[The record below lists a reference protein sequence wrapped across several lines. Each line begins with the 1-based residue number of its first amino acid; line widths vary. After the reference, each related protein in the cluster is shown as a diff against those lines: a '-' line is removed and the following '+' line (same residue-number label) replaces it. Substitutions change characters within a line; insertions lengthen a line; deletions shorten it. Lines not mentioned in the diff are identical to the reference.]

1 LVAQGKSVLDAG
13 GTVVQ
18 ILESYGGNPATRA
31 NLDAWVTKYAVVTTT
46 LLDTPAG
53 TGTKTL
59 SVYGMREQV
68 FIVEMKTMKIV
79 KKISGSVF
87 GPPAPSSITQAV
99 PIILGLLAK

>member
-1 LVAQGKSVLDAG
+1 MLDAG

-18 ILESYGGNPATRA
+18 ILESRALGPAKKA
-31 NLDAWVTKYAVVTTT
+31 DLDAWVTKYAVVTTT
-46 LLDTPAG
+46 LIDTPAG

-59 SVYGMREQV
+59 SVYGQREQI

-79 KKISGSVF
+79 KKISGSVT
-87 GPPAPSSITQAV
+87 GTGTPSITQGI

>member
-1 LVAQGKSVLDAG
+1 MLDAG

-18 ILESYGGNPATRA
+18 ILESYAGGPASRA
-31 NLDAWVTKYAVVTTT
+31 NLDAWVTKYPVVTTT
-46 LLDTPAG
+46 LIDTPAG

-59 SVYGMREQV
+59 ATYGMREQV

-79 KKISGSVF
+79 KKISGSVL
-87 GPPAPSSITQAV
+87 GVGTPSITQAV